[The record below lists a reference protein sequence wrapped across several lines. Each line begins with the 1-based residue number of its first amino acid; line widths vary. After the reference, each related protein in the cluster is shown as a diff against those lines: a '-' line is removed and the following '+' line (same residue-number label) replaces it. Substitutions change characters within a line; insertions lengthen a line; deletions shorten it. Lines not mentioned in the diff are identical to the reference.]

1 MYDLWELKEWHAS
14 QKQHSGNTHRH
25 GGLDTL
31 DARDPQAD
39 EEVPR
44 PFLNEYMPTQDEIRR
59 SCLEIQKEWT
69 ESERRRR
76 RGQRRAHR
84 QVHTLRVVRTAL
96 SGY

>member
-14 QKQHSGNTHRH
+14 QKHNDAECQD
-25 GGLDTL
+25 GGLMLDT
-31 DARDPQAD
+31 REPQAD

-59 SCLEIQKEWT
+59 SCQEIQKEWT

-76 RGQRRAHR
+76 RGLRRAHR
-84 QVHTLRVVRTAL
+84 QVHALRVVRTSLAA
-96 SGY
+96 Y

>member
-14 QKQHSGNTHRH
+14 QKQHNGADCLD
-25 GGLDTL
+25 GGLML
-31 DARDPQAD
+31 DVRNPNVD

-44 PFLNEYMPTQDEIRR
+44 PFLNEYMPSQDEIRR

-69 ESERRRR
+69 DSERRRR

-84 QVHTLRVVRTAL
+84 QVHTLRVVRTSLAA
-96 SGY
+96 Y